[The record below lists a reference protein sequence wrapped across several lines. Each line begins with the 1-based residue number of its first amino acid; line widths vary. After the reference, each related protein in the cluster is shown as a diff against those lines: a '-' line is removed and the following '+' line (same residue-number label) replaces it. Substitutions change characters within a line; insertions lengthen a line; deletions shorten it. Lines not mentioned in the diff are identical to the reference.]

1 MTPDH
6 IISNSLRL
14 MMAEFHCKCSFIC
27 YIESHSAKCH
37 LFNTIFNILTMPQ
50 QRTERTFGRNETHT
64 PDRNDYYY
72 FLMPYGLCWV
82 AISPCRAAWNGGFR
96 ISRLFVGVFFF
107 GLFGYPIEF
116 ICHNQQHSTVCAIFV
131 ADGAIS
137 NNTINRRVRPV
148 VLLFVCTSCFHFENW
163 RKWRTNGT
171 WQKVNSQSRARCWS
185 MAFSVRTPQRIQSD
199 IITRALLC
207 ERCVSECM
215 SAMPKC
221 VCGHFWYCLS
231 QLYCIYSSKWTGGNL
246 TYRRS
251 LTTSWQ

>member
-14 MMAEFHCKCSFIC
+14 MMAEFHCKCSFTC

-50 QRTERTFGRNETHT
+50 QRTERTFGRNDAHT
-64 PDRNDYYY
+64 RPKWLLL
-72 FLMPYGLCWV
+72 FLD
-82 AISPCRAAWNGGFR
+82 AIWIMLGRHLAVPGGVKWWLSHQSFVCRC
-96 ISRLFVGVFFF
+96 FFF